1 MKQLNESAIKEEKL
15 SKQSLISKGKHK
27 RKRWESPVAGYLFLS
42 PWLVGFFLLTL
53 YPMLLSL
60 YFSFTNY
67 SLLEAPEWIGME
79 NYSNMLFND
88 STFYKSLYITLLFVV
103 ISVPLKLVTALFMA
117 IFLNQKLKYMSFYTT
132 FIYLP
137 SLIGTSVA
145 VAILWRNLF
154 GSDGLINQFLGIF
167 GIQGTNWIA
176 NPDSALGT
184 LILLVVW
191 QFGSSMVV
199 FLAGLKQ
206 ISPELYEAASVDGA
220 SKTRQFISVT
230 LPMLSP
236 VILFN
241 LVLQTIGSFQM
252 FTQAFVIT
260 KGGPIQST
268 YMYALYL
275 YERAFAGFQMG
286 YASALA
292 WVLLI
297 IIGVFT
303 ALIFLSSKKWVF
315 YEAKGGK

>member
-1 MKQLNESAIKEEKL
+1 MKKSNESAIKAKGL
-15 SKQSLISKGKHK
+15 TKNSVFSKGKHK
-27 RKRWESPVAGYLFLS
+27 RKRWESPIAGYLFLS
-42 PWLVGFFLLTL
+42 PWLIGFFLLTL

-67 SLLEAPEWIGME
+67 SLLEAPEWVGLD
-79 NYSNMLFND
+79 NYSKMFFND
-88 STFYKSLYITLLFVV
+88 SMFYKSLYITLLFVV
-103 ISVPLKLVTALFMA
+103 ISVPLKLITALMMA
-117 IFLNQKLKYMSFYTT
+117 LFLNQKLKFMSIYTT
-132 FIYLP
+132 LIYLP

-154 GSDGLINQFLGIF
+154 GQDGLINQLLGVLGIE
-167 GIQGTNWIA
+167 GANWIS

-191 QFGSSMVV
+191 QFGSSMVI

-220 SKTRQFISVT
+220 SKARQFFSIT
-230 LPMLSP
+230 LPLLSP
-236 VILFN
+236 VLLFN

-260 KGGPIQST
+260 KGGPVQST
-268 YMYALYL
+268 YMFALYL

-292 WVLLI
+292 WVLLV
-297 IIGVFT
+297 IIGIFT
-303 ALIFLSSKKWVF
+303 GLIFLSSRKWVF

>member
-15 SKQSLISKGKHK
+15 SKQSLISKGKQK

>member
-1 MKQLNESAIKEEKL
+1 MKQPNESAIKTKGVVKNSLFSKEK
-15 SKQSLISKGKHK
+15 HR

-42 PWLVGFFLLTL
+42 PWLIGFFLLTL

-67 SLLEAPEWIGME
+67 SLLEAPEWVGLD
-79 NYSNMLFND
+79 NYSKMFFSD
-88 STFYKSLYITLLFVV
+88 SMFYKSLYITLLFVV
-103 ISVPLKLVTALFMA
+103 ISVPLKLITALMMA
-117 IFLNQKLKYMSFYTT
+117 LFLNQKLKFMSIYTT
-132 FIYLP
+132 LIYLP

-154 GSDGLINQFLGIF
+154 GQDGLINQLLGIL
-167 GIQGTNWIA
+167 GIEGTNWIS

-191 QFGSSMVV
+191 QFGSSMVI

-220 SKTRQFISVT
+220 SKARQFFSIT
-230 LPMLSP
+230 LPLLSP
-236 VILFN
+236 VLLFN

-260 KGGPIQST
+260 KGGPVQST
-268 YMYALYL
+268 YMFALYL

-292 WVLLI
+292 WVLLV
-297 IIGVFT
+297 IIGIFT